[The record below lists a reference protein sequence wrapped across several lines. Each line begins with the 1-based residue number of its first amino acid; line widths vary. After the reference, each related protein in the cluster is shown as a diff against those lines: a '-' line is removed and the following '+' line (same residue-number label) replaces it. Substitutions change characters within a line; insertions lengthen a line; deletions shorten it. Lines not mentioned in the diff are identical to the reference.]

1 VDAQG
6 ATRDVPHSA
15 VQYVRETLGLQVLAV
30 AQLDDL
36 LAFLQNSADSALA
49 EHLPAVQAYRQRYGV
64 I

>member
-1 VDAQG
+1 M
-6 ATRDVPHSA
+6 PHSA

-36 LAFLQNSADSALA
+36 LAYLQAQGGLGEAA
-49 EHLPAVQAYRQRYGV
+49 TYLPAVQAYRQRYGV

>member
-1 VDAQG
+1 
-6 ATRDVPHSA
+6 
-15 VQYVRETLGLQVLAV
+15 QVLAV
-30 AQLDDL
+30 AQLYDL